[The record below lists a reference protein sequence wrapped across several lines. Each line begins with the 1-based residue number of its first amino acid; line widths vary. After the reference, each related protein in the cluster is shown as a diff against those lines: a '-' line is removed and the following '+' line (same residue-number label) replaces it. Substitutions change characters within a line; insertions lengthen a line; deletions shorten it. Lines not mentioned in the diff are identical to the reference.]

1 MAEITRLPQRVYD
14 LNETARILDISYHS
28 IRALID
34 DGAIRPVYLPKEK
47 VTDVEIDKFIHTLT
61 EDGQKYRELL
71 SANNKRVSG
80 AEKSKKDLV
89 NISEIGVG
97 T

>member
-1 MAEITRLPQRVYD
+1 M
-14 LNETARILDISYHS
+14 
-28 IRALID
+28 
-34 DGAIRPVYLPKEK
+34 
-47 VTDVEIDKFIHTLT
+47 TDVEIDKFIRTLT

-80 AEKSKKDLV
+80 AEKSKKGLV